1 MKTRKLFIG
10 LLVTLF
16 CIIFL
21 TGCGSKANELYDT
34 GVTYQQEYENYD
46 AWEGENAIEL
56 VIGVE
61 VVGEEEFDSSGVE
74 TQRSFDIPNKYAKKI
89 QNLREGII
97 TFFNERYQI
106 DVSEQIENQEIAI
119 FNSYGANAETFGY
132 VDPENQ
138 NILNLNQKVFKEDSD
153 KFESTYI
160 HETLHQIGFISS
172 TPTTIDEGITD
183 ALTDMIC
190 CYLGIEPVLTEYY
203 FETRTVAYQLLK
215 ADPGIVTAYLTEDG
229 FSIIDRIND
238 KLENIPQV
246 YEKTDN
252 LGQFLDYMLRL
263 LLDLATG
270 KVPGYSVD
278 PYCFAFQAQEIV
290 KAYCQ
295 ECKPDAETI
304 DYIRAHYL
312 TMDCEY
318 VTVKQDDYGYYFE

>member
-1 MKTRKLFIG
+1 MKTRRLFIAI
-10 LLVTLF
+10 LVTLF

-21 TGCGSKANELYDT
+21 TGCNGKATELYDT
-34 GVTYQQEYENYD
+34 GITNQEEYENYD
-46 AWEGENAIEL
+46 AWENDNEIRL
-56 VIGVE
+56 VLGVS
-61 VVGEEEFDSSGVE
+61 VIGEEEFDDSGIE
-74 TQRSFDIPNKYAKKI
+74 TQRSFEVPDKYVKKI

-97 TFFNERYQI
+97 SFFNERYQI
-106 DVSEQIENQEIAI
+106 DVSEEIGKQEIAI
-119 FNSYGANAETFGY
+119 FNSYEANAETFGY

-160 HETLHQIGFISS
+160 HETLHQIGFISI
-172 TPTTIDEGITD
+172 TPTLIDEGITD

-190 CYLGIEPVLTEYY
+190 CYLDIEPVMTEYY

-215 ADPGIVTAYLTEDG
+215 ADPGIVSAYLEETD

-238 KLENIPQV
+238 KLENVPQV
-246 YEKTDN
+246 YEQTDN
-252 LGQFLDYMLRL
+252 LGEFLNYMLRL
-263 LLDLATG
+263 MYNLTTG
-270 KVPGYSVD
+270 NVFDYGFD
-278 PYCFAFQAQEIV
+278 PYLFAFQAQEIV

-312 TMDCEY
+312 TIDNEFIA
-318 VTVKQDDYGYYFE
+318 VKEDEDGYYFE